1 MNQPQT
7 YRRSSFH
14 VGWMRGALVSDN
26 SSRVAMALGVFYF
39 ILILCLGDGGG
50 VRTQDLGRGGHL
62 LGRGSCRYDGSA
74 ARHLGTRLELCF

>member
-1 MNQPQT
+1 
-7 YRRSSFH
+7 
-14 VGWMRGALVSDN
+14 
-26 SSRVAMALGVFYF
+26 MALGVFYF